1 MCGVALDGRR
11 DRVPLDSRRRR
22 GSFRGA
28 SSFPPTRGIRGGL
41 VGLGPAFGL
50 RANGNG
56 RLRACRYAN
65 GHLQGADADAS
76 VCRVLTV
83 ACRVAGLG
91 IFLERLAAGP
101 RDVLVG
107 IFHTGCIC
115 LVRGIEGLERILTAN

>member
-1 MCGVALDGRR
+1 MYCSKPNSAAGIGCRWIPVGGGDHSGGRR
-11 DRVPLDSRRRR
+11 E
-22 GSFRGA
+22 A
-28 SSFPPTRGIRGGL
+28 SFPPTRGIRGGL

-91 IFLERLAAGP
+91 IFLERLAGP
-101 RDVLVG
+101 PRMVDVHLR
-107 IFHTGCIC
+107 IFHTGSEA
-115 LVRGIEGLERILTAN
+115 V

>member
-1 MCGVALDGRR
+1 MCSALDKRR

-22 GSFRGA
+22 GSF
-28 SSFPPTRGIRGGL
+28 RGGL

-91 IFLERLAAGP
+91 IFLERLAGP
-101 RDVLVG
+101 PRMVDVHLR
-107 IFHTGCIC
+107 IFHTGSEA
-115 LVRGIEGLERILTAN
+115 V